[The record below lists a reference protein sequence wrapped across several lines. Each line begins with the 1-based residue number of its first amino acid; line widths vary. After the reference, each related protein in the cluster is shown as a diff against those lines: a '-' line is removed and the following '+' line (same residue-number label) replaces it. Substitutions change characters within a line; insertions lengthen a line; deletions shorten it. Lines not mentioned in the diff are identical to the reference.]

1 MEEKTQAQ
9 KEKSPKRK
17 HVGLIVFAC
26 AVLLAIILAVCLT
39 GTPRHAITLPTGS
52 ADVSAGKE
60 QAGYQLKDTNITVD
74 NVQQVIASMKRP
86 SSYSAS
92 VTNTLYWSGSWQKI
106 NATTY
111 VRDGISVTE
120 YKNAQGTADHYIAI
134 RDNLYYAWRNNGTP
148 TTFGCTD

>member
-60 QAGYQLKDTNITVD
+60 QAGYQLKDTNITVRC
-74 NVQQVIASMKRP
+74 VQR
-86 SSYSAS
+86 
-92 VTNTLYWSGSWQKI
+92 
-106 NATTY
+106 
-111 VRDGISVTE
+111 
-120 YKNAQGTADHYIAI
+120 TAGYCKHEPAEFVQCI
-134 RDNLYYAWRNNGTP
+134 RDQHAVLERKLAKN
-148 TTFGCTD
+148 

>member
-74 NVQQVIASMKRP
+74 NVHCKHETAEFVQCIRGQHAVLERKLA
-86 SSYSAS
+86 
-92 VTNTLYWSGSWQKI
+92 
-106 NATTY
+106 
-111 VRDGISVTE
+111 
-120 YKNAQGTADHYIAI
+120 KN
-134 RDNLYYAWRNNGTP
+134 
-148 TTFGCTD
+148 